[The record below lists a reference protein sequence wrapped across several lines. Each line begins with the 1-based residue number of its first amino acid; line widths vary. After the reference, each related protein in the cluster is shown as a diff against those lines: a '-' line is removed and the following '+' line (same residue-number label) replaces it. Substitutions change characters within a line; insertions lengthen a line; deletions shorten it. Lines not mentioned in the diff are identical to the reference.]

1 MTDKFRERELSEEA
15 KFKLDEERRFKAEA
29 RRDKL
34 LGLWAAKKMGM
45 GEAEAEAFAREVVIS
60 NLEEP
65 GDRDVV
71 RRVLRE
77 LAARGSAIGEDE
89 VRAELGRLYT
99 LAMKQL
105 ADEYP
110 EPLGSDH
117 GRVGD

>member
-34 LGLWAAKKMGM
+34 LGLWAAAKMGM
-45 GEAEAEAFAREVVIS
+45 VEAEAEAFAREVVIS
-60 NLEEP
+60 DLEEP

-77 LAARGSAIGEDE
+77 FAARGSEIGEDE
-89 VRAELGRLYT
+89 VRTEMGRLYA
-99 LAMKQL
+99 LALEQL
-105 ADEYP
+105 AEEYP
-110 EPLGSDH
+110 TPLGPDH

>member
-34 LGLWAAKKMGM
+34 LGLWAAAKVGM
-45 GEAEAEAFAREVVIS
+45 GEGEAESFAREVVTS
-60 NLEEP
+60 NLAEP
-65 GDRDVV
+65 GDGDVV
-71 RRVLRE
+71 GRVLRE
-77 LAARGSAIGEDE
+77 FAARGSAIGEDE
-89 VRAELGRLYT
+89 VRAELGRFYA

-110 EPLGSDH
+110 EPLGPDH